1 MFRSSSTLALVVALI
16 IGGISA
22 YVVRVWLRP
31 AAAAP
36 ETIVLAAVPLGFGSA
51 ITPDDI
57 IEVPMKSGPLP
68 EGAFASKR
76 ELLKDGR
83 RDVIRPIA
91 RNEPIMSVKIT
102 APGQRGSLSAL
113 IDEGKRAVT
122 VQVDDVR
129 GVAGFVS
136 PGDRVDV
143 VLIRTDAHNESYS
156 DIILKRTMVLAVD
169 QRAGERADRPTIAK
183 AVTLEA
189 TPEEA
194 QKVLLATNVGRI
206 SLILRE
212 SNEATA
218 ALRRRVTEHDLGRA
232 STREDAGASMTTVSI
247 IRGTKAQD
255 YTVIRDAGR

>member
-1 MFRSSSTLALVVALI
+1 MFRNGSTLALIVALI

-22 YVVRVWLRP
+22 YVVRVWFRP
-31 AAAAP
+31 AAASP
-36 ETIVLAAVPLGFGSA
+36 GTIVLAAVPLSFGSA
-51 ITPDDI
+51 ITPDDL
-57 IEVPMKSGPLP
+57 IEVTMKSGPLP

-76 ELLKDGR
+76 DLLKDGR

-91 RNEPIMSVKIT
+91 RNEPIMSAKIT
-102 APGQRGSLSAL
+102 APGQHGSLSAL

-122 VQVDDVR
+122 VRVDDVR

-156 DIILKRTMVLAVD
+156 DIILERATVLAVD
-169 QRAGERADRPTIAK
+169 QLAGERADRPTIAK

-194 QKVLLATNVGRI
+194 QKVLLATNVGKI
-206 SLILRE
+206 SLVLRE
-212 SNEATA
+212 TTEAKVA
-218 ALRRRVTEHDLGRA
+218 PPHRRVTEQDLAQSRLDA
-232 STREDAGASMTTVSI
+232 SGPMTTVSI
-247 IRGTKAQD
+247 IRGTKSQD
-255 YTVIRDAGR
+255 YTVIRDAGH